1 MTCHRCRGLMC
12 PAELRDWGG
21 SPSQDSSQAFRCLA
35 CGEIEDPIIR
45 SNRIGAQPMRSK
57 RKWNKRGAAFKRTD
71 SEESYFALR
80 GSKDSL
86 EWSIR

>member
-1 MTCHRCRGLMC
+1 MTCHRCHGLMC

-45 SNRIGAQPMRSK
+45 SNRITAQPVRSK
-57 RKWNKRGAAFKRTD
+57 RKWNRRGAAFRRSESDESFIVRT
-71 SEESYFALR
+71 ES
-80 GSKDSL
+80 KESL
-86 EWSIR
+86 EWSVR